1 MPIKTNTITNATLSA
16 ALVIVICLT
25 ITTEL
30 VLKQVRT
37 EETQEAAEV
46 QDHALKLFWELYRA
60 KGTSWS
66 VQGSDLMMG
75 SYRVSGSHE
84 VPDRV
89 KAITGSTASV
99 FLDDTRVATNVFYP
113 GGRRALATRMPAA
126 IYDSVVVKGKHFQ
139 GESLVLGEKFLCA
152 YEPIRDRHG
161 NVIGALAVGERA
173 GNYLAAYR
181 RTALRIRSINGVL
194 TCIFILC
201 AFLLLVER
209 KRAQDGT
216 QKQLDFLQVIID
228 AIPAPVF
235 YKDAAGIYLGFNK
248 VYEEYIGLTREQ
260 MLGKSVFDL
269 WSRDAAEI
277 FHTKDQQLF
286 AAPGVQTYE
295 TSAVRHSDGTRHSVI
310 MNKAT
315 FHNPDGGLAGLVGVM
330 LDITERKK
338 AEEET
343 RNAYRKLADILEFL
357 PDPTFVVDQEHR
369 VIAWNL
375 AIEEL
380 TGVGKEQ
387 ILGNGNYAYAVP
399 FYGIRRKML
408 IDLLEDPPEAQESW
422 YAGITRSGKTLSAE
436 ACLGLHRGERYL
448 WSAASP
454 LYDLQGN
461 LVGGIQT
468 VRDVTEVR
476 LAEQERHRLEMQLKH
491 SNMIESLLTQ
501 LSHDLRT
508 PLTPLFALLPMVH
521 RHVEDPKLKRM
532 VAMCED
538 SVQQIQGLTI
548 KALDLVRLSGGQ
560 AAPQLNPVPLAGIAR
575 VSLHG
580 CAAHFEQRGVT
591 CLNEIDPQLTVF
603 GQPEQLALLFD
614 NLLSNAAR
622 YAAEHGYVRIR
633 ASISEET
640 VTVAVHDDGL
650 GLEPGYCELIFRE
663 FFKVDA
669 ARHDTKTQGL
679 GLPICKTI
687 VMNHQG
693 RIWAE
698 SPGLNQGTTI
708 FFTLKAAEA

>member
-1 MPIKTNTITNATLSA
+1 MRTQTTKIANATLSA

-25 ITTEL
+25 IATEV
-30 VLKQVRT
+30 VLKQIRI

-46 QDHALKLFWELYRA
+46 QDHALKLFWELYLAR
-60 KGTSWS
+60 GTNWS
-66 VQGSDLMMG
+66 VQGRDLMVG
-75 SYRVSGSHE
+75 SYRVSGSQA

-99 FLDDTRVATNVFYP
+99 FLDGTRVATNAFYP
-113 GGRRALATRMPAA
+113 TGRRAQVTRMPAD
-126 IYDSVVVKGKHFQ
+126 IYTSVVGRGKPYR

-152 YEPIRDRHG
+152 YDPIRDRHG
-161 NVIGALAVGERA
+161 NVIGALAVGARA
-173 GNYLAAYR
+173 GDYLVPYR
-181 RTALRIRSINGVL
+181 RTALRIRAINTVL

-201 AFLLLVER
+201 AFLLLTER
-209 KRAQDGT
+209 RRAQERIE
-216 QKQLDFLQVIID
+216 KQLDFLQVIID

-248 VYEEYIGLTREQ
+248 IYEEYIGLSREQ
-260 MLGKSVFDL
+260 MLGRSVFEL
-269 WSRDAAEI
+269 WAPDAAEI
-277 FHTKDQQLF
+277 FHKMDQQLF

-295 TSAVRHSDGTRHSVI
+295 TSAVRHSDGTHHSVI

-315 FHNPDGGLAGLVGVM
+315 FHNPDGSLGGLVGVM
-330 LDITERKK
+330 LDITERKA

-357 PDPTFVVDQEHR
+357 PDPTFVVDQERR

-380 TGVGKEQ
+380 SGVGKEQ

-399 FYGIRRKML
+399 FYGVRRKML
-408 IDLLEDPPEAQESW
+408 IDLLEDPPETQESW
-422 YAGITRSGKTLSAE
+422 YAGITRSGETLSAE
-436 ACLGLHRGERYL
+436 AWLGLHNGERYL

-461 LVGGIQT
+461 QVGGIQT
-468 VRDVTEVR
+468 VRDLTDVR

-508 PLTPLFALLPMVH
+508 PLTPLFALLPMVR
-521 RHVEDPKLKRM
+521 RHVKDPKLERM
-532 VAMCED
+532 VALCEE
-538 SVQQIQGLTI
+538 SVQQIQGLTV
-548 KALDLVRLSGGQ
+548 KALDLVRLSGAQ
-560 AAPQLNPVPLAGIAR
+560 QPVQLSPVPLAGIAR

-580 CAAHFEQRGVT
+580 CAASFEQRGVT
-591 CLNEIDPQLTVF
+591 CLNEIDPQLSVF

-622 YAAEHGYVRIR
+622 YAADCGYVRIQANR
-633 ASISEET
+633 TEET

-650 GLEPGYCELIFRE
+650 GLEPGHCELIFRE
-663 FFKVDA
+663 FYKVDA

-698 SPGLNQGTTI
+698 SPGLSRGTTI
-708 FFTLKAAEA
+708 FFTLKAVEA